1 MEEEKK
7 EEVIEEVKEVNEVNE
22 KVNEPVVVPTTVIE
36 PEKKS
41 KKKLII
47 ILSIVGVVLIG
58 IIVALILLLGGK
70 KKYTVTFDTQ
80 GGNVIEKVEV
90 EKGATVPRPATPV
103 KEGYTFKGWEY
114 AGTPYYFNI
123 GISSDMTIKATW
135 EEDTSHKEGDIIKVT
150 FVYDNGDSDKV
161 VEVTYGESLKRP
173 DDPVYEGYEFDGWYK
188 EGEDYEY
195 TFYEEVTEEFTLTAK
210 WEKQKD
216 NEYIINFNT
225 DGGSYVEL
233 QTVKKGNK
241 VVEPKDPTKT
251 GYKFV
256 EWQLNNQKY
265 DFEKEVTSNLTLKA
279 KWESDITI
287 TFDSKGGSS
296 VQSQKVNYG
305 ETVTKPADPTKD
317 GYTFVAW
324 LLKDKTYNFEDKV
337 TESFTL
343 EAKWETKGSKVTCS
357 KIETIDTLTIRL
369 DLEATIE
376 DDKVKVISGIY
387 VFDTEANAKLY
398 YDALEGSNDSN
409 LELSGTRLII
419 KDLDKFSEF
428 EDEEP
433 IKGISRSD
441 FESSLKAE
449 GYTCK

>member
-103 KEGYTFKGWEY
+103 KEGYIFKGWEY

-188 EGEDYEY
+188 DGEDYEY

-241 VVEPKDPTKT
+241 VVEPKDPTKE
-251 GYKFV
+251 GYTFV
-256 EWQLNNQKY
+256 EWQLNNTKY
-265 DFEKEVTSNLTLKA
+265 DFSKEVTSNLTLQA
-279 KWESDITI
+279 KWKALPYDLTC
-287 TFDSKGGSS
+287 
-296 VQSQKVNYG
+296 
-305 ETVTKPADPTKD
+305 TK
-317 GYTFVAW
+317 
-324 LLKDKTYNFEDKV
+324 EDTDDENIKM
-337 TESFTL
+337 TL
-343 EAKWETKGSKVTCS
+343 EVK
-357 KIETIDTLTIRL
+357 
-369 DLEATIE
+369 ATIE
-376 DDKVKVISGIY
+376 DDKVKSVLSTYTFTSNEDATKYCNKLKESKPELIECS
-387 VFDTEANAKLY
+387 DTKVV
-398 YDALEGSNDSN
+398 
-409 LELSGTRLII
+409 I
-419 KDLDKFSEF
+419 KDIDEFS
-428 EDEEP
+428 
-433 IKGISRSD
+433 
-441 FESSLKAE
+441 KAE
-449 GYTCK
+449 GAEKLVGMSKVNFETTFKADGYTCK

>member
-150 FVYDNGDSDKV
+150 FVYDNGDYLLTDIGIVGRTVFPLLLSAVILVCVLLERFVNLTHIETGDLYLRDHKII
-161 VEVTYGESLKRP
+161 
-173 DDPVYEGYEFDGWYK
+173 
-188 EGEDYEY
+188 
-195 TFYEEVTEEFTLTAK
+195 LTA
-210 WEKQKD
+210 
-216 NEYIINFNT
+216 INCYHF
-225 DGGSYVEL
+225 
-233 QTVKKGNK
+233 TVSRI
-241 VVEPKDPTKT
+241 V
-251 GYKFV
+251 Y
-256 EWQLNNQKY
+256 
-265 DFEKEVTSNLTLKA
+265 
-279 KWESDITI
+279 SDTA
-287 TFDSKGGSS
+287 G
-296 VQSQKVNYG
+296 
-305 ETVTKPADPTKD
+305 
-317 GYTFVAW
+317 
-324 LLKDKTYNFEDKV
+324 
-337 TESFTL
+337 
-343 EAKWETKGSKVTCS
+343 
-357 KIETIDTLTIRL
+357 
-369 DLEATIE
+369 
-376 DDKVKVISGIY
+376 
-387 VFDTEANAKLY
+387 
-398 YDALEGSNDSN
+398 
-409 LELSGTRLII
+409 
-419 KDLDKFSEF
+419 
-428 EDEEP
+428 
-433 IKGISRSD
+433 
-441 FESSLKAE
+441 
-449 GYTCK
+449 